1 MSLPTRLAAAA
12 AFALL
17 IGTPAWLAAQAP
29 PAGATFKCTDG
40 SYSTAASPRGACSRH
55 GGIAQT
61 LRGAAPAAPAA
72 TPAPRAAAP
81 AAAAVPAGARF
92 QCADGTYSTAAS
104 PRGACS
110 RHGGVA
116 ATLSGAAPAAAA
128 PAATLVPRAPAPA
141 AAAVPAG
148 ARFKCADGTYS
159 TAASPRGACSRHGGI
174 AETLSGAAPAAAAPA
189 ATPVTGAPAPAAAAA
204 PTGAAPANATAL
216 CKDGTYSMSQHRSG
230 TCSRHGGVE
239 RWLRQPPN

>member
-1 MSLPTRLAAAA
+1 MNSATRLAASAA
-12 AFALL
+12 LALL
-17 IGTPAWLAAQAP
+17 IGAPAWLGAQAA

-40 SYSTAASPRGACSRH
+40 TYSTAATPRGACSRH

-61 LRGAAPAAPAA
+61 LRTAPAAPAPAAAA

-81 AAAAVPAGARF
+81 AAATVPAGAK
-92 QCADGTYSTAAS
+92 
-104 PRGACS
+104 
-110 RHGGVA
+110 
-116 ATLSGAAPAAAA
+116 
-128 PAATLVPRAPAPA
+128 
-141 AAAVPAG
+141 
-148 ARFKCADGTYS
+148 FKCGDGTYS

-189 ATPVTGAPAPAAAAA
+189 APAPAAAAAPRAPAPAAAAA

>member
-1 MSLPTRLAAAA
+1 MNSPTRLAVVA

-29 PAGATFKCTDG
+29 PAGATFKCQDG
-40 SYSTAASPRGACSRH
+40 TYSTAASPRGACSRH
-55 GGIAQT
+55 GGIAQS
-61 LRGAAPAAPAA
+61 LRGATPAAPAA
-72 TPAPRAAAP
+72 TPAPRAAA
-81 AAAAVPAGARF
+81 R
-92 QCADGTYSTAAS
+92 
-104 PRGACS
+104 
-110 RHGGVA
+110 
-116 ATLSGAAPAAAA
+116 
-128 PAATLVPRAPAPA
+128 A

-159 TAASPRGACSRHGGI
+159 TAASPRGACSRHGGVAETLSGAAPAAAAPTVTAAPRAPAPAAVAVPAGARFKCADGTYSTAATPRGACSRHGGI

-189 ATPVTGAPAPAAAAA
+189 VTPAPPAAAPAAAA

-230 TCSRHGGVE
+230 TCSRHGGVQT
-239 RWLRQPPN
+239 WLRQPPN